1 MTLRELIAELSKLP
15 ESMMNH
21 QVILQKDAEGNGY
34 SPLSEVDPN
43 CIYVKENT
51 WSGEVYPNMAEADE
65 ETIEYQ
71 IGSVE
76 EWNSIKINGSPCIVF
91 SPVN

>member
-15 ESMMNH
+15 ESMMGH

-51 WSGEVYPNMAEADE
+51 WSGEVYPTYCNDADAAF
-65 ETIEYQ
+65 Q

-76 EWNSIKINGSPCIVF
+76 EWNSIKINGSPCIVLT
-91 SPVN
+91 PVN